1 MQCVCFMIRTMA
13 LAHEAT
19 ELLQRLIRFN
29 TVNPP
34 GNERPAQEM
43 LRSLL
48 EAAGFECE
56 LLGATEERP
65 NLIARLP
72 GRAEGKRL
80 CYLSHVDTVLADASE
95 WSVDPWSGEIKD
107 GFVWGRGALDMKG
120 QVACEV
126 AAASSLGRSGW
137 RPERG
142 ELLVVV
148 TCDEEAGATY
158 GAQWLCDNVPDKVRC
173 DMVVNEGAG
182 EVLDFEGRRM
192 YTLCIGEKG
201 VFRFRLSTEGR
212 AGHASMPGIG
222 DNALL
227 RMVEVLSR
235 LDGRQPP
242 FDPYPAGVASLQVLT
257 GGQVEDVASALAR
270 VRAVEPRL
278 GDQFES
284 MMRVTLAPTM
294 IRASE
299 KENVI
304 PSRCT
309 VRVDCRVPPGIGESH
324 VRHRVEE
331 LLGSEA
337 EGGYTLEFSEEVIG
351 NSSPAESSLAGFF
364 QDFIAKTDAGAQLLP
379 LVLTGFTD
387 SHWFRKAFPECV
399 AYGFFPQRAMSRWDT
414 MPLIHAPDERIAI
427 DDIEF
432 ASRFFS
438 ELAPAVLH

>member
-56 LLGATEERP
+56 LLGATEDRP

-173 DMVVNEGAG
+173 DMV
-182 EVLDFEGRRM
+182 
-192 YTLCIGEKG
+192 
-201 VFRFRLSTEGR
+201 
-212 AGHASMPGIG
+212 
-222 DNALL
+222 
-227 RMVEVLSR
+227 
-235 LDGRQPP
+235 
-242 FDPYPAGVASLQVLT
+242 
-257 GGQVEDVASALAR
+257 
-270 VRAVEPRL
+270 
-278 GDQFES
+278 
-284 MMRVTLAPTM
+284 
-294 IRASE
+294 
-299 KENVI
+299 
-304 PSRCT
+304 
-309 VRVDCRVPPGIGESH
+309 
-324 VRHRVEE
+324 
-331 LLGSEA
+331 
-337 EGGYTLEFSEEVIG
+337 
-351 NSSPAESSLAGFF
+351 
-364 QDFIAKTDAGAQLLP
+364 
-379 LVLTGFTD
+379 
-387 SHWFRKAFPECV
+387 
-399 AYGFFPQRAMSRWDT
+399 
-414 MPLIHAPDERIAI
+414 
-427 DDIEF
+427 
-432 ASRFFS
+432 
-438 ELAPAVLH
+438 